1 MWNAL
6 TKSISTTRSLFMAI
20 KLATQKRVVLGWLST
35 WRRFLRT
42 TTTPTVHKQSGNT
55 CSDRSKTTDSALSS
69 MSASD
74 TEEHKRLK
82 GLLEYHQM
90 IVHEWLKEGDR
101 PYLCFGAYSVEE
113 LTGL

>member
-1 MWNAL
+1 
-6 TKSISTTRSLFMAI
+6 
-20 KLATQKRVVLGWLST
+20 
-35 WRRFLRT
+35 
-42 TTTPTVHKQSGNT
+42 
-55 CSDRSKTTDSALSS
+55 

-74 TEEHKRLK
+74 IEEHKRLK

-113 LTGL
+113 LTGLRDHVEVVMINNVPATFQLQMQEVLHDRHIFLLNE